1 VRVSNDVMQRVSKS
15 HRERRANAKRASL
28 RRANAED
35 NARLRIGVAESL
47 SVEEQRVR
55 IKAARKKLK
64 AELRGLAA

>member
-1 VRVSNDVMQRVSKS
+1 MQRVSKS